1 VAKKSDFVV
10 VMVVQG
16 EVRANVI
23 KSHLESEG
31 IPVMLKYEGA
41 GRIYGILAD
50 GMGEVK
56 ILVPEDWADEA
67 RHIIEPVEPPEN
79 EN

>member
-1 VAKKSDFVV
+1 MAKKSDFVV

-56 ILVPEDWADEA
+56 ILVPADCADEA